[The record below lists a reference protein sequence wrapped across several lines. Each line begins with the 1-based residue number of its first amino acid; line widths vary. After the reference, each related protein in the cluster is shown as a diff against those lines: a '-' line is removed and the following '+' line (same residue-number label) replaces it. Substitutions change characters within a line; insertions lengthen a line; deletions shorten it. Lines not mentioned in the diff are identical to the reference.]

1 MATRQQR
8 MDAFSNRGE
17 PPMDRLF
24 ELLCQDHVGTY
35 VLPFLCRWD
44 GAWRNGATGGV
55 IAAEVLGWR
64 EPFAD
69 TARQMR

>member
-1 MATRQQR
+1 
-8 MDAFSNRGE
+8 
-17 PPMDRLF
+17 MDRLF